1 LHEVPGFNLAQ
12 RGGAQDASCSGRFRS
27 ADRASEA
34 WLADGT
40 IDATYHAP
48 DRAVAI
54 YNAKDLDAMNAL
66 IDKIPLGHFMERE
79 IEPLTDLFEQMQ
91 GALDYLR
98 KREAKG

>member
-1 LHEVPGFNLAQ
+1 
-12 RGGAQDASCSGRFRS
+12 
-27 ADRASEA
+27 
-34 WLADGT
+34 
-40 IDATYHAP
+40 
-48 DRAVAI
+48 
-54 YNAKDLDAMNAL
+54 MNAL